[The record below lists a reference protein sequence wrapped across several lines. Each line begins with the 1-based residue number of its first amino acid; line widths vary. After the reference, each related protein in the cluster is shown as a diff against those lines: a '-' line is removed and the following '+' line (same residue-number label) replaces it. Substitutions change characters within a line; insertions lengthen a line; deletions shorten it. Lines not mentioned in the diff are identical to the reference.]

1 MPSILNVFRNKD
13 TKLIGSVCVYWLSI
27 MLMIPDLKFYHFAFA
42 LILIVKTVYCR
53 DYVAVFTFP
62 VVVG

>member
-1 MPSILNVFRNKD
+1 MCVLAVNYAND
-13 TKLIGSVCVYWLSI
+13 TG
-27 MLMIPDLKFYHFAFA
+27 LKFYHFAFA

-53 DYVAVFTFP
+53 DYVAVFVFP